1 MPIFEM
7 MDSWK
12 NDFILFSKISI
23 FFFIVMFCIF
33 VYLYVA
39 VDNFSIFNK
48 IKSYFYKNR
57 DLKIAMKK
65 TKYYVELC
73 KNFNLDNNVFGLTN
87 KMHRQVIL
95 NDLLIEHFQNVES
108 VYLKA
113 ANIQLKNSLLI
124 LETNLIED
132 ITKH

>member
-1 MPIFEM
+1 MPIFEI

-39 VDNFSIFNK
+39 VDNFSILNK

-57 DLKIAMKK
+57 DLKIAMGK
-65 TKYYVELC
+65 TKDYIEDC
-73 KNFNLDNNVFGLTN
+73 KKINLDNNTFDLTN
-87 KMHRQVIL
+87 EMHRQVIL
-95 NDLLIEHFQNVES
+95 NELLIEHFQNVES
-108 VYLKA
+108 VHLKA

-132 ITKH
+132 IAKH